1 LKTPEGE
8 PGKTLRN
15 KRRAYGTGSVYR
27 EKDSKRWSIQYYQ
40 DGHRKRES
48 TGYENKRD
56 ARAWLTAQLNEINRG
71 KTPEPLRGRHAVR
84 VDQLYRDLEARTA
97 LNRPWGLRALRKNW
111 RHLAPTFAFLNAVR
125 LTSDAITDYAKGRK
139 DEGAANGTINR
150 ELALLRR
157 MLNLGHRASPPKI
170 FAVPYIA
177 MLPENNVRQGFV
189 EDRDF
194 ARLVAEARSEELWL
208 RVFLELGF
216 TYGWRRGELL
226 GLRVR
231 QLNFAAGTVRLAVGT
246 TKNREG
252 REVAMTRNVA
262 ALLTLAVADKSP
274 DDFVL
279 TRSDGKPVR
288 DFRRTWWNLC
298 ARAGLG
304 SFTCRVCKRPVPA
317 GGKCPQCGAR
327 RPAYS
332 GLIPHDLRRS
342 AAKALRAAGVPESVI
357 MAAGGWKTPS
367 MFRRYAIVSCADQRA
382 AMEQLE
388 RARAKNSRGIAGV
401 SGEEDTEPSGQLQ

>member
-1 LKTPEGE
+1 MKTSEDE
-8 PGKTLRN
+8 PSKTLRN
-15 KRRAYGTGSVYR
+15 KRRTYGTGSVYR
-27 EKDSKRWSIQYYQ
+27 EQGSKRWSIQYYQ
-40 DGHRKRES
+40 DGRRVRES

-71 KTPEPLRGRHAVR
+71 RTPEPLRGRHAVR
-84 VDQLYRDLEARTA
+84 VDELYRDLEAHTA

-189 EDRDF
+189 EDPDF

-231 QLNFAAGTVRLAVGT
+231 QLNFAARTVRLAVGT

-252 REVAMTRNVA
+252 REVAMTTNVA
-262 ALLTLAVADKSP
+262 ALLTLAVAGKRP

-279 TRSDGKPVR
+279 TRPDGKPVR
-288 DFRRTWWNLC
+288 DFRRAWWNLC
-298 ARAGLG
+298 ARPGWVRLRAGFVSGPYPRAGSVRNAGLG
-304 SFTCRVCKRPVPA
+304 GPRT
-317 GGKCPQCGAR
+317 
-327 RPAYS
+327 
-332 GLIPHDLRRS
+332 
-342 AAKALRAAGVPESVI
+342 
-357 MAAGGWKTPS
+357 
-367 MFRRYAIVSCADQRA
+367 AD
-382 AMEQLE
+382 
-388 RARAKNSRGIAGV
+388 
-401 SGEEDTEPSGQLQ
+401 